1 MLKQK
6 ITQFREYRVAKKEA
20 EKQETVS
27 QDCFRAWMDALGA
40 ISTTRQKSFLNA
52 VRKPHDGLFGTV
64 GYPCIISHRWEIS
77 GYAFGH
83 EIYESDS
90 ETHHCSYYIEKSLC
104 PMKHCYWYKKNHD
117 AAIAW
122 AKYQTAENASK
133 QAAEKFKNAY
143 RALFGER
150 RYQRVYGK

>member
-6 ITQFREYRVAKKEA
+6 ITQFREYRAAKKEA
-20 EKQETVS
+20 EKQEAVS

-52 VRKPHDGLFGTV
+52 VRRPHDDSFGTAE
-64 GYPCIISHRWEIS
+64 YPCIISHQWEIS
-77 GYAFGH
+77 GCAFGH
-83 EIYESDS
+83 EMYDSDF
-90 ETHHCSYYIEKSLC
+90 ETHHCNNYTEKSVC
-104 PMKHCYWYKKNHD
+104 AITDCYWCKKNYD

-122 AKYQTAENASK
+122 AKYQSAENTSK
-133 QAAEKFKNAY
+133 QAAEKLQNAY

-150 RYQRVYGK
+150 LYQCVYRK